1 MYAAGRMHPI
11 RRTSARRRRSSSDC
25 ASSILNSSTINMV
38 PKIPAIQLPTVQVVD
53 SYSNPMTNAQS
64 LS

>member
-11 RRTSARRRRSSSDC
+11 RRTSARRGRSSSNC
-25 ASSILNSSTINMV
+25 VFSILNSTINMV
-38 PKIPAIQLPTVQVVD
+38 PKIPAIQLPTVQVMD

>member
-11 RRTSARRRRSSSDC
+11 RRTSARRGRSSSNC
-25 ASSILNSSTINMV
+25 VLSILNSTINMV
-38 PKIPAIQLPTVQVVD
+38 PKIPAIQLPTVQVMD

>member
-1 MYAAGRMHPI
+1 
-11 RRTSARRRRSSSDC
+11 
-25 ASSILNSSTINMV
+25 MV
-38 PKIPAIQLPTVQVVD
+38 PKIPAIQLPTVQVMD

>member
-1 MYAAGRMHPI
+1 MYAAGRTHPI
-11 RRTSARRRRSSSDC
+11 RRTSARRGRSSSNYVL
-25 ASSILNSSTINMV
+25 SILNSTINMV
-38 PKIPAIQLPTVQVVD
+38 PKIPAIQLPTVQVID